1 MKIEY
6 APALLLAAL
15 VVTARPVNGAQAR
28 PDQHV
33 IAQQLLVQNVRERD
47 SAFEAARAIGPGMA
61 GQELRRAL
69 ITLLEKENR
78 IVVSARRRGVTV
90 DTLDN
95 PEFIA
100 HVAGFVA
107 DLKDPQTIP
116 VLAGALES
124 GSTAPMRTL
133 AAFGEIAAP
142 AILSVVM
149 LPRSSHY
156 EVEGGLTALRLMVEE
171 AGPRPL
177 KSGTIDQI
185 GRAAQRRLTGSQYFT
200 TLWYAIDLAVVLKED
215 NLRRIVELLASRWT
229 EVVARGVR
237 DPALIEQTQKRA
249 TDRLAGIPAFPRP

>member
-1 MKIEY
+1 MTIRY
-6 APALLLAAL
+6 ARVLLVAAL
-15 VVTARPVNGAQAR
+15 VVTAIQANGAQA
-28 PDQHV
+28 DQHM
-33 IAQQLLVQNVRERD
+33 IAQELLGQDFRERN
-47 SAFEAARAIGPGMA
+47 SAFEAALAIGPGNA
-61 GQELRRAL
+61 GQELRLAL

-78 IVVSARRRGVTV
+78 IVVAARRRGVTV

-107 DLKDPQTIP
+107 ELKDPQTIP
-116 VLAGALES
+116 VLAGALGS
-124 GSTAPMRTL
+124 GSTAPMQTL
-133 AAFGEIAAP
+133 SAFGELAAP

-149 LPRSSHY
+149 SPQSSHY
-156 EVEGGLTALRLMVEE
+156 EVEGGLTALRLMVEG

-177 KSGTIDQI
+177 TSGAIDQI
-185 GRAAQRRLTGSQYFT
+185 RRAAQRRLTGPQYFT

-215 NLRRIVELLASRWT
+215 SLRRIVELLASRRT

-249 TDRLAGIPAFPRP
+249 TDRLAGVPAFPRP